1 MSGGVTPRT
10 DRPHI
15 LFTILDWGMGHATRT
30 WPLIILARQMGAEIT
45 IATRGTAAAWI
56 DARMADWDDPKV
68 PDPAPWRRIDKPGV
82 AITYGRGKAT
92 RFRIAAQMPRFA
104 ASIRAER
111 RWTRS
116 TVSAFGI
123 THVLSDNCYGCA
135 PPSGVPSVL
144 LTHQLRLP
152 VPWGLR
158 PIARFQV
165 RRWCRPFEA
174 TWVPDFP
181 GSVLAGQLSLPLTS
195 NTEFMGPLS
204 RFSFKSPAGTDATP
218 APVLIGLVSGPEPQR
233 SDMESAL
240 RTCFLRDGRPAWILA
255 GRPGAAA
262 HQEANVLTLG
272 DVDDVQFRAA
282 VLGAEHIV
290 CRSGYSTLLDLVA
303 LQRTATLVPTLGQ
316 PEQEQLARHWHS
328 AHGWPTL
335 DVRHLAGHT
344 FAASEAQPVSSE
356 LPNLEARLRKWLFD
370 VPTPPTT
377 A

>member
-1 MSGGVTPRT
+1 MIGGVTPRT

-15 LFTILDWGMGHATRT
+15 LFAILDWGIGHATRT
-30 WPLIILARQMGAEIT
+30 WPLIVLARQMGAEVT

-56 DARMADWDDPKV
+56 DARMADWDARKV
-68 PDPAPWRRIDKPGV
+68 PDSAPWRRIDKPGV

-92 RFRIAAQMPRFA
+92 RIRIARQMPRFA

-111 RWTRS
+111 HWTRS

-123 THVLSDNCYGCA
+123 THVFSDNCYGCA
-135 PPSGVPSVL
+135 PPSSVPSVL

-152 VPWGLR
+152 VPWVLR
-158 PIARFQV
+158 PIARFRV
-165 RRWCRPFEA
+165 RHWCRPFGA
-174 TWVPDFP
+174 TWVPDLP
-181 GSVLAGQLSLPLTS
+181 DSVLAGKLSLPLTS
-195 NTEFMGPLS
+195 NTEFVGPLS
-204 RFSFKSPAGTDATP
+204 RFSSKGTEDEDATP
-218 APVLIGLVSGPEPQR
+218 APVLLGLVSGPEPQR

-240 RTCFLRDGRPAWILA
+240 RMCFLRDGRPALILA
-255 GRPGAAA
+255 GRPGTAA

-272 DVDDVQFRAA
+272 DLDDKRFRAA

-303 LQRTATLVPTLGQ
+303 LKCTATLVPTLGQ
-316 PEQEQLARHWHS
+316 PEQEQLARHWRS

-344 FAASEAQPVSSE
+344 FTASEAQPVSSE
-356 LPNLEARLRKWLFD
+356 LPSPEARLRKWLFD
-370 VPTPPTT
+370 VPTPITT